1 MIQQKIKETPNKCL
15 RGRIAALRGTRN
27 LAVYRILSRLLRS
40 VRLALHP
47 ARRLIPHFLGVIRT
61 CLRRLSKFAGKQ
73 VAYAVSVA
81 LLAMVCKIAHA
92 DETMDATVD
101 ESSGFKLGGYSSASI
116 TAPRKGNTEFNLN
129 EISLLLS
136 WDNNARLKFFGEL
149 ELERPLSWNENK
161 KFDSKNSYFDLE
173 RLYLDYNVSEK
184 INIRGGRFLTPAGRW
199 NLLHAAPLVWT
210 GTRPL
215 ATNYLF
221 PAAING
227 VMMHGSTPVNIN
239 GEDQSFEYSFFVE
252 TLKDQ
257 DKEEDETIYKNV
269 AGAHFKLNNQFNL
282 GLSLATFTE
291 DRPGSPD
298 YRMIGLDFITHVKS
312 WELSGEGFQRFTSS
326 GNDGGSGA
334 YLQSAAPLGNNWYWL
349 TRLETF
355 HKPDVISGERWVLGV
370 TKRVTPKQ
378 LLKMEFI
385 GGSDDFTDT
394 PRGFMGSFAVLF

>member
-1 MIQQKIKETPNKCL
+1 MIQQKTKAI
-15 RGRIAALRGTRN
+15 
-27 LAVYRILSRLLRS
+27 RS
-40 VRLALHP
+40 YLH
-47 ARRLIPHFLGVIRT
+47 
-61 CLRRLSKFAGKQ
+61 RLSKLASKQ
-73 VAYAVSVA
+73 VAHAVSVA
-81 LLAMVCKIAHA
+81 LLAMVCNIAYA
-92 DETMDATVD
+92 DETLNETIA
-101 ESSGFKLGGYSSASI
+101 EPSGFKLGGYSSGSI
-116 TAPRKGNTEFNLN
+116 TAPSKGNTELNLN

-184 INIRGGRFLTPAGRW
+184 INIRGGRFLTPVGRW

-215 ATNYLF
+215 VTNYLF
-221 PAAING
+221 PTAING
-227 VMMHGSTPVNIN
+227 VMMHGSSPVKIS

-257 DKEEDETIYKNV
+257 DKDDDETLYKNV
-269 AGAHFKLNNQFNL
+269 TGAHFKLNNRFNL

-298 YRMIGLDFITHVKS
+298 YRMVGLDFITHIKG
-312 WELSGEGFQRFTSS
+312 WEISGEGFQRFTNS

-355 HKPDVISGERWVLGV
+355 HKPEAISGERWVLGV
-370 TKRVTPKQ
+370 TKRVTSKQ

-385 GGSDDFTDT
+385 GGSDDFRDA

>member
-1 MIQQKIKETPNKCL
+1 MT
-15 RGRIAALRGTRN
+15 TH
-27 LAVYRILSRLLRS
+27 S
-40 VRLALHP
+40 
-47 ARRLIPHFLGVIRT
+47 

-73 VAYAVSVA
+73 AAYAVSVA
-81 LLAMVCKIAHA
+81 LLAVVCKIAHA
-92 DETMDATVD
+92 DQMIDGAVAEPSA
-101 ESSGFKLGGYSSASI
+101 FKLGGYSSASI
-116 TAPRKGNTEFNLN
+116 TAPRKGSTEFNLN

-161 KFDSKNSYFDLE
+161 HFNSKNNYFDLE

-210 GTRPL
+210 GSRPL
-215 ATNYLF
+215 VTNYLF

-227 VMMHGSTPVNIN
+227 VMMHGATPLRLN

-257 DKEEDETIYKNV
+257 DKEDDETIYKNV
-269 AGAHFKLNNQFNL
+269 TGAHFKLNNQFNL
-282 GLSLATFTE
+282 GLSLATFSE

-298 YRMIGLDFITHVKS
+298 YRMIGLDFITHVKG
-312 WELSGEGFQRFTSS
+312 WEISGEGFQRFTNG

-355 HKPDVISGERWVLGV
+355 HKPDVVSGERWVLGV

-385 GGSDDFTDT
+385 GGSDEFTDT

>member
-1 MIQQKIKETPNKCL
+1 MIQQKTKAI
-15 RGRIAALRGTRN
+15 
-27 LAVYRILSRLLRS
+27 RS
-40 VRLALHP
+40 YLH
-47 ARRLIPHFLGVIRT
+47 
-61 CLRRLSKFAGKQ
+61 RLSKLASKQ
-73 VAYAVSVA
+73 VAHAVSVA
-81 LLAMVCKIAHA
+81 LLAMVCNIAYA
-92 DETMDATVD
+92 DETLNETIA
-101 ESSGFKLGGYSSASI
+101 EPSGFKLGGYSSVSI
-116 TAPRKGNTEFNLN
+116 TAPSKGNTELNLN

-184 INIRGGRFLTPAGRW
+184 INIRGGRFLTPVGRW

-215 ATNYLF
+215 VTNYLF
-221 PAAING
+221 PTAING
-227 VMMHGSTPVNIN
+227 VMMHGSSPVKIS

-257 DKEEDETIYKNV
+257 DKDDDETLYKNV
-269 AGAHFKLNNQFNL
+269 TGAHFKLNNRFNL

-298 YRMIGLDFITHVKS
+298 YRMVGLDFITHIKG
-312 WELSGEGFQRFTSS
+312 WEISGEGFQRFTNS

-355 HKPDVISGERWVLGV
+355 HKPEAISGERWVLGV
-370 TKRVTPKQ
+370 TKRVTSKQ

-385 GGSDDFTDT
+385 GGSDDFRDA

>member
-1 MIQQKIKETPNKCL
+1 MIQQK
-15 RGRIAALRGTRN
+15 TR
-27 LAVYRILSRLLRS
+27 
-40 VRLALHP
+40 
-47 ARRLIPHFLGVIRT
+47 VICT
-61 CLRRLSKFAGKQ
+61 CLRHLSKFTGKQ

-92 DETMDATVD
+92 DETIDGTVA
-101 ESSGFKLGGYSSASI
+101 ESSGFKLGGYSSTSI

-136 WDNNARLKFFGEL
+136 WDNDARLKFFGEL

-161 KFDSKNSYFDLE
+161 QFDSKNSYFDLE
-173 RLYLDYNVSEK
+173 RLYLDYNLSEK

-199 NLLHAAPLVWT
+199 NLLHAAPLVRT

-227 VMMHGSTPVNIN
+227 VMLHGSTPLKIN

-257 DKEEDETIYKNV
+257 DKEDDETIYKNV

-291 DRPGSPD
+291 DRPDSPD
-298 YRMIGLDFITHVKS
+298 YRMVGLDFITHIKG

-355 HKPDVISGERWVLGV
+355 HKPDEVSGERWVLGV

-385 GGSDDFTDT
+385 GGSDEFIDT

>member
-1 MIQQKIKETPNKCL
+1 MIQQK
-15 RGRIAALRGTRN
+15 TR
-27 LAVYRILSRLLRS
+27 AIRS
-40 VRLALHP
+40 Y
-47 ARRLIPHFLGVIRT
+47 
-61 CLRRLSKFAGKQ
+61 LRRLPKIAGKQ
-73 VAYAVSVA
+73 AIIALSVA

-92 DETMDATVD
+92 DEAAEETIN
-101 ESSGFKLGGYSSASI
+101 EPSGFELGGYLSASI

-161 KFDSKNSYFDLE
+161 QFDSKNSYFDLE

-199 NLLHAAPLVWT
+199 NLLHAPPLVWT
-210 GTRPL
+210 GSRPL
-215 ATNYLF
+215 ATEYLF

-227 VMMHGSTPVNIN
+227 VMMHGSTPLKIN
-239 GEDQSFEYSFFVE
+239 GMDQSFEYSFFVE

-257 DKEEDETIYKNV
+257 DKEDDETIYKNV

-298 YRMIGLDFITHVKS
+298 YRMIGLDFITHVKG
-312 WELSGEGFQRFTSS
+312 WEISGEGFQRFTSS

-355 HKPDVISGERWVLGV
+355 HKPDVVSGERWVLGV

>member
-1 MIQQKIKETPNKCL
+1 MIQQKIKEIRIRL
-15 RGRIAALRGTRN
+15 RCMSISAGR
-27 LAVYRILSRLLRS
+27 
-40 VRLALHP
+40 
-47 ARRLIPHFLGVIRT
+47 
-61 CLRRLSKFAGKQ
+61 Q
-73 VAYAVSVA
+73 VVYAVSVA
-81 LLAMVCKIAHA
+81 LLATVCKIAHA
-92 DETMDATVD
+92 DETTD
-101 ESSGFKLGGYSSASI
+101 ESPGFQLGGYASAGI

-129 EISLLLS
+129 EISLMLS
-136 WDNNARLKFFGEL
+136 WDNNARLKFFSEL

-161 KFDSKNSYFDLE
+161 HFNSKNSYFDLE

-227 VMMHGSTPVNIN
+227 VMMHGTIPLKIN
-239 GEDQSFEYSFFVE
+239 DEEQSFEYALFAE

-257 DKEEDETIYKNV
+257 DKEDDEIIYKNV

-291 DRPGSPD
+291 DRPDSPD
-298 YRMIGLDFITHVKS
+298 YRMVGLDFITHVKG
-312 WELSGEGFQRFTSS
+312 WEISGEGFQRFTSS
-326 GNDGGSGA
+326 GSDGGSGA

-355 HKPDVISGERWVLGV
+355 QKPDVVSGERWVLGL
-370 TKRVTPKQ
+370 TKRITPTQ
-378 LLKMEFI
+378 LLKMEFV
-385 GGSDDFTDT
+385 GGSDSFTDT
-394 PRGFMGSFAVLF
+394 PRGFIGSFAVLF

>member
-1 MIQQKIKETPNKCL
+1 MIQQKTRTVCACL
-15 RGRIAALRGTRN
+15 R
-27 LAVYRILSRLLRS
+27 
-40 VRLALHP
+40 
-47 ARRLIPHFLGVIRT
+47 
-61 CLRRLSKFAGKQ
+61 CLSKLAGKQ
-73 VAYAVSVA
+73 VAFAFSVA
-81 LLAMVCKIAHA
+81 LLAMVCKVAHA
-92 DETMDATVD
+92 DETAIETIA
-101 ESSGFKLGGYSSASI
+101 EPSGFKLGGYSSASI

-161 KFDSKNSYFDLE
+161 QFGSKNSYFDLE

-199 NLLHAAPLVWT
+199 NLLHAPPLVWT
-210 GTRPL
+210 GSRPL
-215 ATNYLF
+215 VTNYLF

-227 VMMHGSTPVNIN
+227 VMMHGSTPLKIN
-239 GEDQSFEYSFFVE
+239 GADQSFEYSFFAE

-257 DKEEDETIYKNV
+257 DKEDNEISYKNV

-298 YRMIGLDFITHVKS
+298 YRMIGLDFITHIKG
-312 WELSGEGFQRFTSS
+312 WELSGEGFQRFTNG

-355 HKPDVISGERWVLGV
+355 QKPDVVSGERWVLGV

>member
-1 MIQQKIKETPNKCL
+1 MIQQTLKVMCRCL
-15 RGRIAALRGTRN
+15 KH
-27 LAVYRILSRLLRS
+27 LSTVTS
-40 VRLALHP
+40 QRLAIAL
-47 ARRLIPHFLGVIRT
+47 
-61 CLRRLSKFAGKQ
+61 
-73 VAYAVSVA
+73 SVA
-81 LLAMVCKIAHA
+81 SLAMLCNMAHA
-92 DETMDATVD
+92 GETNEAIT
-101 ESSGFKLGGYSSASI
+101 EEPSSFKLGGYSSASI
-116 TAPRKGNTEFNLN
+116 MAPRRGNTELNLN

-161 KFDSKNSYFDLE
+161 KFDSKNGYLDLE
-173 RLYLDYNVSEK
+173 RLYLDYNLSEK

-199 NLLHAAPLVWT
+199 NLLHAPPLVWT

-215 ATNYLF
+215 VTSYLF

-227 VMMHGSTPVNIN
+227 VMLHGSIPLNMAGTDRTV
-239 GEDQSFEYSFFVE
+239 DYSFYAE
-252 TLKDQ
+252 ALKDQ
-257 DKEEDETIYKNV
+257 DQEDDEIIYKNV
-269 AGAHFKLNNQFNL
+269 AGAHFKLNNRFNP

-291 DRPGSPD
+291 DRPGSPE
-298 YRMIGLDFITHVKS
+298 YRMIGLDFITHVNG
-312 WELSGEGFQRFTSS
+312 WEISGEGFQRFTSS

-355 HKPDVISGERWVLGV
+355 HKPDVVSGERWVLGL
-370 TKRVTPKQ
+370 TKRIKPTQ

>member
-1 MIQQKIKETPNKCL
+1 MIQQK
-15 RGRIAALRGTRN
+15 TR
-27 LAVYRILSRLLRS
+27 AIRS
-40 VRLALHP
+40 Y
-47 ARRLIPHFLGVIRT
+47 
-61 CLRRLSKFAGKQ
+61 LRRLPKIAGQ
-73 VAYAVSVA
+73 QTAIALSVA

-92 DETMDATVD
+92 DETAEETIN
-101 ESSGFKLGGYSSASI
+101 EPSGFELGGYSSASI

-161 KFDSKNSYFDLE
+161 QFDSKNSYFDLE

-199 NLLHAAPLVWT
+199 NLLHAPPLVWT
-210 GTRPL
+210 GSRPL
-215 ATNYLF
+215 ATEYLF

-227 VMMHGSTPVNIN
+227 VMMHGSTPVKIN
-239 GEDQSFEYSFFVE
+239 GLDQSFEYSFFVE

-257 DKEEDETIYKNV
+257 DKEDDETIYKNV

-298 YRMIGLDFITHVKS
+298 YRMIGLDFITHVKG
-312 WELSGEGFQRFTSS
+312 WEISGEGFQRFTSS

-355 HKPDVISGERWVLGV
+355 HKPDVVSGERWVLGV